1 MNILRNAELAVLW
14 MRKEFKNM
22 FFGPFLPFVP
32 ILFILEYLPE
42 QIGEPIQAFILSS
55 TYYLGLG
62 VEGIFDF
69 LFK

>member
-1 MNILRNAELAVLW
+1 
-14 MRKEFKNM
+14 M

-32 ILFILEYLPE
+32 ILLILEYLPE